1 METPKTSYKKSLLI
15 ELAVLSTLFG
25 LSFLFPMC
33 TFYYLGGDES
43 VIEKPQYANSF
54 QVSELFIVYFL
65 MVLLALLSAK
75 KVILHIVNIVVL
87 LSAVLTY
94 FLVILSFGWWG
105 ASPFHP
111 DLNIGFSLI
120 NLFLLILIIRSYM
133 WTGKL
138 QNLNRSIATKI
149 LTVFSV
155 VVPITFFFWVI
166 KSYLNDKNAPIKRSE
181 WILQE
186 RNNRIVKMDSW
197 DYLEGYNAF
206 ADKYYSKSKADS
218 LKDTYILDSVRFT
231 FFNDKS
237 KIEKRFSV
245 NAKNG
250 ELDVE
255 RILDSQ

>member
-1 METPKTSYKKSLLI
+1 MESLKTSYNKSLLI
-15 ELAVLSTLFG
+15 ELAVLSILFG

-33 TFYYLGGDES
+33 TFYYLGEQES
-43 VIEKPQYANSF
+43 IIEKPQYANSF
-54 QVSELFIVYFL
+54 QIAGLFVPYFL

-75 KVILHIVNIVVL
+75 KVILRIVNILVL
-87 LSAVLTY
+87 LSAALTY
-94 FLVILSFGWWG
+94 FLIILGFNWWG

-111 DLNIGFSLI
+111 DLNIGFLLI

-133 WTGKL
+133 WIGKL
-138 QNLNRSIATKI
+138 QNLDRGITTKA
-149 LTVFSV
+149 LTVFAIV
-155 VVPITFFFWVI
+155 LPITFICWI
-166 KSYLNDKNAPIKRSE
+166 LKSYLDGKNAPIKRSE
-181 WILQE
+181 WVLEE

-197 DYLEGYNAF
+197 DYLEEYDAF
-206 ADKYYSKSKADS
+206 ADKYYSKPKADS
-218 LKDTYILDSVRFT
+218 LKDNYILDSVRFT

-255 RILDSQ
+255 EILANY